1 MNQVHAISLQP
12 SDKPVGI
19 EVTLEKKP
27 FMDVIAAALPSFREW
42 QTDNPVPPIDR
53 ARTLRRL

>member
-27 FMDVIAAALPSFREW
+27 FMG
-42 QTDNPVPPIDR
+42 T
-53 ARTLRRL
+53 